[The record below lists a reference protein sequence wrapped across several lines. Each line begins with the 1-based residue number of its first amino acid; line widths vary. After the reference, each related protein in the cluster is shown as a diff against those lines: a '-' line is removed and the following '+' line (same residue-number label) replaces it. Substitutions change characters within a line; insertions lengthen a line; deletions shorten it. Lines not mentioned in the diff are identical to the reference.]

1 MFRKSALAAVAV
13 LIGLGSITVPACADT
28 VLFSDD
34 FNSGASPAWSNTLG
48 NWTAS
53 GGAYRAQNPN
63 NFPNTYSFVNTLPSL
78 TDFSTFPSLSMLMR
92 QETAAYGYGRT
103 AIPPSPSVWPGFC
116 ASPPRSCKDT
126 PPGSQPVGLHAPR
139 KATEGRASATGAV
152 KELLQGD
159 PQSLANDLQR
169 VQIRA
174 PLTTFPAG

>member
-78 TDFSTFPSLSMLMR
+78 TDFSITVDVNAARDGGVWLRANSDPTF
-92 QETAAYGYGRT
+92 T
-103 AIPPSPSVWPGFC
+103 
-116 ASPPRSCKDT
+116 
-126 PPGSQPVGLHAPR
+126 VGVAGGLR
-139 KATEGRASATGAV
+139 ISAT
-152 KELLQGD
+152 LLQRHAARFTAGR
-159 PQSLANDLQR
+159 LA
-169 VQIRA
+169 RA
-174 PLTTFPAG
+174 AEGN